1 VITLS
6 DVDRA
11 VLEQRARA
19 HMARHAEVMRAKIA
33 LMVADGRCNKP
44 DRQPLDVDFEVVSR

>member
-1 VITLS
+1 MITLS

-19 HMARHAEVMRAKIA
+19 HMAHAEVMRAKIA